1 MIDGGPPAIVDG
13 AVLEGCGFVSTV
25 ASRQKWLYWEEMVL
39 TREDLELLK
48 RLQAAGE
55 RGRTIPEFN
64 TRIALQ
70 RLARGGYVVARAGLE
85 LVNYRITQRGKDAVI
100 EHDLN

>member
-1 MIDGGPPAIVDG
+1 MRRANESGSRRGQSS
-13 AVLEGCGFVSTV
+13 EV
-25 ASRQKWLYWEEMVL
+25 AGLGKEMVL

-64 TRIALQ
+64 TRITLQ
-70 RLARGGYVVARAGLE
+70 RLARGGYVIARAGLE
-85 LVNYRITQRGKDAVI
+85 LVNYRITQRGKDAII

>member
-1 MIDGGPPAIVDG
+1 
-13 AVLEGCGFVSTV
+13 
-25 ASRQKWLYWEEMVL
+25 MVL

-70 RLARGGYVVARAGLE
+70 RLARGGYVVAGRVPSWSIIGSRSGAKT
-85 LVNYRITQRGKDAVI
+85 R
-100 EHDLN
+100 

>member
-1 MIDGGPPAIVDG
+1 
-13 AVLEGCGFVSTV
+13 
-25 ASRQKWLYWEEMVL
+25 MVL

-55 RGRTIPEFN
+55 RGRSIPEFD

-70 RLARGGYVVARAGLE
+70 RLARGGYVVARTGLE
-85 LVNYRITQRGKDAVI
+85 LVNYRITQRGKDAII
-100 EHDLN
+100 ENDLN

>member
-1 MIDGGPPAIVDG
+1 M
-13 AVLEGCGFVSTV
+13 
-25 ASRQKWLYWEEMVL
+25 ASRQKWLYRKEMVL

-100 EHDLN
+100 EHD

>member
-1 MIDGGPPAIVDG
+1 M
-13 AVLEGCGFVSTV
+13 L
-25 ASRQKWLYWEEMVL
+25 L
-39 TREDLELLK
+39 TREDLQLLK

-55 RGRTIPEFN
+55 RGRSIPEFN

-70 RLARGGYVVARAGLE
+70 RLARGGYVVARTGLE

-100 EHDLN
+100 KHDFELAAPHRFPPPSRHAG

>member
-1 MIDGGPPAIVDG
+1 
-13 AVLEGCGFVSTV
+13 L
-25 ASRQKWLYWEEMVL
+25 LLL
-39 TREDLELLK
+39 TQQDLELLK

-55 RGRTIPEFN
+55 RGRSIPEFN

-70 RLARGGYVVARAGLE
+70 RLARGGYVVARTGLE
-85 LVNYRITQRGKDAVI
+85 LVNYRITQRGKDALI

>member
-1 MIDGGPPAIVDG
+1 V
-13 AVLEGCGFVSTV
+13 AVLG
-25 ASRQKWLYWEEMVL
+25 KMLL
-39 TREDLELLK
+39 TREDLKLLK

-55 RGRTIPEFN
+55 RVRTIPETN

-70 RLARGGYVVARAGLE
+70 RLARGGYVVARTGLE

-100 EHDLN
+100 KHDLN

>member
-1 MIDGGPPAIVDG
+1 M
-13 AVLEGCGFVSTV
+13 L
-25 ASRQKWLYWEEMVL
+25 L

-55 RGRTIPEFN
+55 RGRSIPEFN

-70 RLARGGYVVARAGLE
+70 RLARGGYAVARTGLDE
-85 LVNYRITQRGKDAVI
+85 HGDVAKAI
-100 EHDLN
+100 EQTHPVLMG

>member
-1 MIDGGPPAIVDG
+1 LVEKALS
-13 AVLEGCGFVSTV
+13 ALEGCGFVS
-25 ASRQKWLYWEEMVL
+25 SRAGRQEVVVFRKQMVL

-48 RLQAAGE
+48 RLKAADE
-55 RGRTIPEFN
+55 RGRTISEFN

-70 RLARGGYVVARAGLE
+70 RLARGGYVVARAGPE

-100 EHDLN
+100 EYDLK

>member
-1 MIDGGPPAIVDG
+1 M
-13 AVLEGCGFVSTV
+13 L
-25 ASRQKWLYWEEMVL
+25 L
-39 TREDLELLK
+39 TREDLKLLK

-55 RGRTIPEFN
+55 RVRTIPETN

-70 RLARGGYVVARAGLE
+70 HLARGGYVVARTGLE

-100 EHDLN
+100 KHDLN